1 MSGYTKLFASIV
13 ASTVWDT
20 PPAVTKVWVTMLA
33 IADKDGIVQA
43 SVPGLA
49 HFARV
54 ARDDAAE
61 ALRLFLAPDPDSRT
75 PENEGRR
82 IEAVEGGWRLLNHG
96 KYRELMSQDDLREK
110 AAARKQRQRERE
122 RLAEDD
128 DGCRPEEESRPVTP
142 CHTMSRG
149 SRHSESD
156 SGSLSGS
163 SPAGSSNPDQTRTP
177 AESTVRAV
185 HPLTGYE
192 LQRLFAEI
200 RSRVVGGLPWQS
212 VKVGSGGATSMAEM
226 LNSDP
231 SLRADIR
238 PTIELLF
245 RNAQAGKAGNR
256 SADIVRSPSFAFG
269 AWCDQWTALREELH
283 GVAPALPEPPPE
295 RRLESFA
302 VAQERQ
308 RREAALD
315 ARVERTL
322 EELRPRA
329 PPPNPRKDF
338 LERKKAEAEAQVVG
352 KAVAT

>member
-61 ALRLFLAPDPDSRT
+61 ALRLFMAPDPDSRT

-142 CHTMSRG
+142 CHTMSRE

-163 SPAGSSNPDQTRTP
+163 SLAGSGNPDPER
-177 AESTVRAV
+177 ARSTVHAA

-192 LQRLFAEI
+192 IQRLFGEI
-200 RSRVVGGLPWQS
+200 RSRVVGGLTWQS
-212 VKVGSGGATSMAEM
+212 VKVGSGAATSMAEM

-231 SLRADIR
+231 MLRADIK

-245 RNAQAGKAGNR
+245 RKAAAGEAGPR
-256 SADIVRSPSFAFG
+256 SADIVKHPSFAFG

-283 GVAPALPEPPPE
+283 GLAPKAVGPPPKPPS
-295 RRLESFA
+295 ESFA
-302 VAQERQ
+302 ERDARMKAEQRERERQ
-308 RREAALD
+308 QTERAVAATD
-315 ARVERTL
+315 
-322 EELRPRA
+322 
-329 PPPNPRKDF
+329 
-338 LERKKAEAEAQVVG
+338 KKAAEYREW
-352 KAVAT
+352 TR